1 MISCSNYDYIEIVC
15 LYRYSVRLQLQ
26 SGEVIEGTALD
37 TARNQERQ
45 ECIKI
50 QVNESKQLVQL
61 DTIVNLE
68 VTVENPHIKGKVSI
82 S

>member
-15 LYRYSVRLQLQ
+15 LYRYPVRLQLQ
-26 SGEVIEGTALD
+26 SGEVFEGTALD

-50 QVNESKQLVQL
+50 QVNESEQLVQL
-61 DTIVNLE
+61 DTIAYLE
-68 VTVENPHIKGKVSI
+68 VTAENPHIQGKVSI
-82 S
+82 A

>member
-15 LYRYSVRLQLQ
+15 LYRYPVRLQLQ

-50 QVNESKQLVQL
+50 QVNESEQLVQL
-61 DTIVNLE
+61 DTIAYLE
-68 VTVENPHIKGKVSI
+68 VTAENPHIKGKVSI

>member
-15 LYRYSVRLQLQ
+15 LYRYPVRLQLQ

-50 QVNESKQLVQL
+50 QVNESEQLVQL
-61 DTIVNLE
+61 DTIANLE

-82 S
+82 F

>member
-15 LYRYSVRLQLQ
+15 LYRYPVRLQLQ
-26 SGEVIEGTALD
+26 SGEVFEGTALD

>member
-26 SGEVIEGTALD
+26 SGEVLEGTALD

-50 QVNESKQLVQL
+50 QVNESEQLVQL
-61 DTIVNLE
+61 DTIAYLE
-68 VTVENPHIKGKVSI
+68 VTAENPHIQGKVSI
-82 S
+82 A